1 MKKCTKSIKYLK
13 LFKEENEKI
22 FYLGVF
28 SFVFSI
34 SYIVTE
40 MFPNAFV
47 EWFVGADKVYNYLYN
62 ISLAIVAS
70 IIFYF
75 IQSFIK
81 EAENKEK
88 YSRLIRMDVYDILR
102 KCDDLIY
109 IFSKATNEDINNI
122 AAMESKLCEIEEEK
136 FKNAIIVQIKKIK
149 DSIESYERKPFSIME
164 LDILIQLKSI
174 RTCDLIYVLDYMMH
188 GEFKGKKEAF
198 NNTDSLKTFIWFKN
212 KLNELYE
219 NLKQGA

>member
-81 EAENKEK
+81 EIEDREK
-88 YSRLIRMDVYDILR
+88 YLEIIKSDIYDILNG
-102 KCDDLIY
+102 CNVLIT
-109 IFSKATNEDINNI
+109 IFGIATNEDINNI
-122 AAMESKLCEIEEEK
+122 AAMESKFCEVEEEK
-136 FKNAIIVQIKKIK
+136 IKNAIIVQINKIK
-149 DSIESYERKPFSIME
+149 DSIENYERKPFSILE
-164 LDILIQLKSI
+164 LDILIQLNKI
-174 RTCDLIYVLDYMMH
+174 RKCDLIYILEAMMQ
-188 GEFKGKKEAF
+188 ERLVGKKEVF
-198 NNTDSLKTFIWFKN
+198 NNSHSLENFIIYKN